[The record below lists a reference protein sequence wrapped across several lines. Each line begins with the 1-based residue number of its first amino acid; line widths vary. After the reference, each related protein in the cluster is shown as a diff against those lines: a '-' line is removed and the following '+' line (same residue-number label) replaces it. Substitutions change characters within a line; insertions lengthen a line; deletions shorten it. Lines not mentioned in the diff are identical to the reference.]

1 MRGEHARKS
10 WSESRTHHN
19 VDLSLTGLRIKGQQC
34 FHVAQI
40 VRRANDMNSLTN
52 KALGEMC
59 LRSRWTREN
68 HNVDV
73 ERIIKRTAVDACAL
87 AEALRDH
94 LDAVS
99 PLITKHDIVVIG
111 GHELSR
117 KTRTNRADTKNS
129 NAGHVSQDP
138 GRTVR
143 ASHLIGVEQHPIRG
157 AERRRRQAPPCR
169 WQPWPVGSFS
179 SWG

>member
-1 MRGEHARKS
+1 
-10 WSESRTHHN
+10 
-19 VDLSLTGLRIKGQQC
+19 
-34 FHVAQI
+34 
-40 VRRANDMNSLTN
+40 MNSLAN
-52 KALGEMC
+52 KTFSKMC
-59 LRSRWTREN
+59 LRSRWTRE
-68 HNVDV
+68 HHDIDI
-73 ERIIKRTAVDACAL
+73 ERIIKRTPIDACSL
-87 AEALRDH
+87 AQALRDH

-129 NAGHVSQDP
+129 NAGHVSRDRV
-138 GRTVR
+138 RTVR
-143 ASHLIGVEQHPIRG
+143 ATRLIEVEPHLIRG
-157 AERRRRQAPPCR
+157 AERRRRLAPPCR